1 MATSGAM
8 STSNQYVKY
17 TISITQNSQNVTGN
31 SSNVT
36 VSVRFYRTNTGYTT
50 YGSGTLYC
58 KVNGTTY
65 SATVTSDQKITSSG
79 IVLFSS
85 TFNIPHNSDGSKTL
99 TVSAWINLNT
109 PLTSNEQSFSQVLT
123 TIPRA
128 TTPTVNVARANMG
141 TSITVSMPRAS
152 ASFTHTLRYVFGNQT
167 GTIGSGLG
175 TSTTWTIPLS
185 LANVVPNATEGILI
199 IYCDTY
205 NGSTKIGTKS
215 VNVTAVVPS
224 SVVPTISSV
233 SVAEGVAGI
242 ASKFG
247 AFVKN
252 QSKLNVTI
260 SAAGSYS
267 SSIASCISTVCG
279 KSYNGTSFTVE
290 TVNLCE
296 TVNIQTTV
304 TDSRGRTATYTKA
317 VTVLEYAAPTI
328 SSFTVQRCNQN
339 GTLNDE
345 GEYLRIAYNYAITA
359 LNNRNDK
366 SCTIAYKRDGDASY
380 TTLKT
385 ESLYTNNLTYTTTVK
400 FSGDYAYNVRITIDD
415 YFRSATYEIEVPTAF
430 TLVDYHSSGRGIAF
444 GKVAERSNAMEIALD
459 MYDKYDKKILNGL
472 AHYGGSIRLDP
483 NTTLEELILT
493 DNDNAPETGF
503 FYIRTLFY
511 STKSTTANRSQVAIP
526 YNSAGGIWYR
536 YFYNGSWSTWRTG
549 ERDTGWIDLT
559 LSSGWTFQYSG
570 DKPQYRRIGNIVY
583 LRGLIDAT
591 SAAAGTIATLPAGFR
606 PLGSFVR
613 FTCSLNQTE
622 YANVQVNNNGVINDH
637 QKGTKTRTFLCLAGI
652 SFPVG

>member
-50 YGSGTLYC
+50 YGSGTIYC

-65 SATVTSDQKITSSG
+65 SASVTSSQKITSSG
-79 IVLFSS
+79 IVLFTS

-99 TVSAWINLNT
+99 TASAWINLDT
-109 PLTSNEQSFSQVLT
+109 PLTSSEQSYSQALT

-128 TTPTVNVARANMG
+128 TTPTVNVARTNMG
-141 TSITVSMPRAS
+141 ASITVSMPRAS
-152 ASFTHTLRYVFGNQT
+152 SSFTHTLRYVFGNQT

-185 LANVVPNATEGILI
+185 LANVVPNSTEGILI

-224 SVVPTISSV
+224 TVVPSITGV
-233 SVAEGVAGI
+233 TVTEGVAGI

-252 QSKLNVTI
+252 QSKLNVSI

-290 TVNLCE
+290 AVNLCE

-317 VTVLEYAAPTI
+317 VTVLDYTPPTI

-366 SCTIAYKRDGDASY
+366 SCTIAYKKDGETSY

-385 ESLYTNNLTYTTTVK
+385 ESLYTNNLTYTTTVT
-400 FSGDYAYNVRITIDD
+400 FSGDNAYNVRITLAD
-415 YFRSATYEIEVPTAF
+415 YFRSATYEVEVPTAF

-444 GKVAERSNAMEIALD
+444 GKVAERSNAMEIALNLYD
-459 MYDKYDKKILNGL
+459 MYDTRILNGL
-472 AHYGGSIRLDP
+472 AYYTGVTAIDP
-483 NTTLEELILT
+483 NTSLEELILT
-493 DNDNAPETGF
+493 DHANAPETGF

-511 STKSTTANRSQVAIP
+511 STKNATANRSQVAIP
-526 YNSAGGIWYR
+526 YSSAGGIWYR
-536 YFYNGSWSTWRTG
+536 YFYNGVWSTWRTG
-549 ERDTGWIDLT
+549 ERDTGWIDLP
-559 LSSGWTFQYSG
+559 LSSGWSFQYDT
-570 DKPQYRRIGNIVY
+570 DKPQYRRLGNVVY
-583 LRGLIDAT
+583 LRGLVNAT
-591 SAAAGTIATLPAGFR
+591 SAAVGTLATLPAGFR
-606 PLGSFVR
+606 PIGYYVR
-613 FTCSLNQTE
+613 FPCTLNQTD
-622 YANVQVNNNGVINDH
+622 YANVQVNLNGVINDYT
-637 QKGTKTRTFLCLAGI
+637 KGSSGRTFLCLSGI
-652 SFPVG
+652 SFPVA